1 MNKKKFN
8 IVVAVLIVLLILSFL
23 VTLCWGTYK
32 VSPGEVLNTLLG
44 NGTKLQNTAILSI
57 RLPRML
63 VGMFV
68 AIALSS
74 AGCILQTV
82 TKNDLADTGIIGINA
97 GAAVAAVLFI
107 TYSTGAYYSQLGA
120 LSIFVLP
127 FMAIVGASITA
138 FIIYMMSSR
147 KGIKPKRLLLIG
159 IGLNA
164 GLNAFITFFTFR
176 GGVGDYNRVLVWTSG
191 SLWGS
196 GWSYAKVIIP
206 IVAIMFILVLLNHKK
221 LDVLNLSDEL
231 AISLGLNL
239 GDDVAIGLGE
249 NPEKIRFITLMVM
262 IPMCAAAVAV
272 GKNIAFVGLII
283 PQIVRKLLGED
294 YRRNIPCS
302 FLLGAVLLIFSDI
315 AARML
320 FDPYETPIGVFTALI
335 GVPFFISIARK
346 ERG

>member
-1 MNKKKFN
+1 MKKNKFK
-8 IVVAVLIVLLILSFL
+8 IALVILIALLIISFG

-32 VSPGEVLNTLLG
+32 VSPIEVINTFLG

-68 AIALSS
+68 AIALST
-74 AGCILQTV
+74 AGAILQTI

-107 TYSTGAYYSQLGA
+107 TYSTGTYYSDLGQ

-127 FMAIVGASITA
+127 FMAIVGAGITS

-147 KGIKPKRLLLIG
+147 GGIRPKRLLLIG

-196 GWSYAKVIIP
+196 GWSYAKLIIP
-206 IVAIMFILVLLNHKK
+206 IVLLMFIWVLLNHKK

-231 AISLGLNL
+231 AISLGLNIEKERKKFL
-239 GDDVAIGLGE
+239 RFAVVLAGTATAFAGNIGFL
-249 NPEKIRFITLMVM
+249 
-262 IPMCAAAVAV
+262 
-272 GKNIAFVGLII
+272 GLIAPHIAKKLVGPYHKNFIVVSAMISVIIMLVADAVSRNLFSPIEI
-283 PQIVRKLLGED
+283 PVGITV
-294 YRRNIPCS
+294 S
-302 FLLGAVLLIFSDI
+302 IF
-315 AARML
+315 
-320 FDPYETPIGVFTALI
+320 
-335 GVPFFISIARK
+335 GVPYFIYLMMK
-346 ERG
+346 EK

>member
-1 MNKKKFN
+1 MKKNKFK
-8 IVVAVLIVLLILSFL
+8 IALVILTALLIISFG

-32 VSPGEVLNTLLG
+32 VSPLEVINTFLG

-68 AIALSS
+68 AIALST
-74 AGCILQTV
+74 AGAILQTI

-107 TYSTGAYYSQLGA
+107 TYSTGTYYSDLGQ

-127 FMAIVGASITA
+127 FMAIVGAGVTS

-147 KGIKPKRLLLIG
+147 GGIRPKRLLLIG

-206 IVAIMFILVLLNHKK
+206 IVLLMFIWVLLNHKK

-231 AISLGLNL
+231 AISLGLNIEKERKKFL
-239 GDDVAIGLGE
+239 SFAVVLAGTATAFAGNIGFL
-249 NPEKIRFITLMVM
+249 
-262 IPMCAAAVAV
+262 
-272 GKNIAFVGLII
+272 GLIAPHIAKKLVGPYHKNFIVVSAMISVIIMLVADAVSRNLFSPIEI
-283 PQIVRKLLGED
+283 PVGITV
-294 YRRNIPCS
+294 S
-302 FLLGAVLLIFSDI
+302 IFGG
-315 AARML
+315 
-320 FDPYETPIGVFTALI
+320 PY
-335 GVPFFISIARK
+335 FIYLMMK
-346 ERG
+346 EK

>member
-1 MNKKKFN
+1 MKKNKFK
-8 IVVAVLIVLLILSFL
+8 IVIVILLALLAISFA

-32 VSPGEVLNTLLG
+32 ISLGEVLNTLMG
-44 NGTKLQNTAILSI
+44 NGSKAQNTAILSI
-57 RLPRML
+57 RLPRLL

-68 AIALSS
+68 AIALST
-74 AGCILQTV
+74 AGAILQTI

-107 TYSTGAYYSQLGA
+107 TYQTSNYYSELGS

-127 FMAIVGASITA
+127 FMAVVGAAVTA
-138 FIIYMMSSR
+138 FFIYILSSK

-206 IVAIMFILVLLNHKK
+206 IVTFMFILVLLNHKK
-221 LDVLNLSDEL
+221 LDVLNLSDEIS
-231 AISLGLNL
+231 ISLGLNIERERKKFL
-239 GDDVAIGLGE
+239 TYSVILAGTATAFAGNIGFL
-249 NPEKIRFITLMVM
+249 
-262 IPMCAAAVAV
+262 
-272 GKNIAFVGLII
+272 GLIS
-283 PQIVRKLLGED
+283 PH
-294 YRRNIPCS
+294 
-302 FLLGAVLLIFSDI
+302 
-315 AARML
+315 
-320 FDPYETPIGVFTALI
+320 
-335 GVPFFISIARK
+335 IARK
-346 ERG
+346 LVGSYHKNYIVVSAMISVIITLLADAVSRNLFSPIEIPVGITVSIFGVPYFIYLMMKE